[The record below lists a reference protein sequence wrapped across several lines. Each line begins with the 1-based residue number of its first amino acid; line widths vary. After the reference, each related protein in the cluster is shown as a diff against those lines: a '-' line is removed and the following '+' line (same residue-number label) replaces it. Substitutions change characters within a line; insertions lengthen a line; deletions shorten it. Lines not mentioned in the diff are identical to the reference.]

1 MRRFALVGCGITH
14 SLSPMLFEAAYG
26 KDSEMVYELYDT
38 ESFIDGFNLL
48 KSGYFDGINIT
59 TPFKEEAY
67 NLADKRDGISDF
79 AKASNL
85 LVRSGDEIHAY
96 NTDFYGVRETLKPYF
111 KDNRLKVLLIG
122 AGAAAR
128 AALLALLDLG
138 ADITICNRT
147 KVKALELSTLAKC
160 QILDFDILQTDSKS
174 KTSQELAALNDYS
187 LIINTVS
194 SNLPRID
201 SEILKDKIVF
211 EASYS
216 TTSSWR
222 ANVDKNFNYIPG
234 EAWLLNQA
242 IPGFFLFT
250 GIEPDVKQME
260 LVIDN
265 R

>member
-1 MRRFALVGCGITH
+1 
-14 SLSPMLFEAAYG
+14 MLFEAAYG

-38 ESFIDGFNLL
+38 ESFIEGFNLL

-128 AALLALLDLG
+128 AALLALLNLG

-147 KVKALELSTLAKC
+147 KEKAYELAAQTNC
-160 QILDFDILQTDSKS
+160 QCLDFDILLSNSNFQKS
-174 KTSQELAALNDYS
+174 EIFNNYA
-187 LIINTVS
+187 LIINTIS
-194 SNLPRID
+194 SNLPNFD
-201 SEILKDKIVF
+201 NEILKDKIVF
-211 EASYS
+211 EAAYS
-216 TTSSWR
+216 TSSSWR

>member
-48 KSGYFDGINIT
+48 KSGYFEGINIT

-147 KVKALELSTLAKC
+147 KEKAYELAAQTNC
-160 QILDFDILQTDSKS
+160 QCLDFDILLSSSNSQKS
-174 KTSQELAALNDYS
+174 EIFNNYA
-187 LIINTVS
+187 LIINTIS
-194 SNLPRID
+194 SNLPNFD
-201 SEILKDKIVF
+201 NEILKDKIVF

>member
-147 KVKALELSTLAKC
+147 KEKAYELAAQTNC
-160 QILDFDILQTDSKS
+160 QCLDFDILLSSSNSQKS
-174 KTSQELAALNDYS
+174 EIFNNYA
-187 LIINTVS
+187 LIINTIS
-194 SNLPRID
+194 SNLPNFD
-201 SEILKDKIVF
+201 NEILKDKIVF

>member
-147 KVKALELSTLAKC
+147 KEKAYELAAQTNC
-160 QILDFDILQTDSKS
+160 QCLDFDILLSSSNSQKS
-174 KTSQELAALNDYS
+174 EIFNNYAV
-187 LIINTVS
+187 IINTIS
-194 SNLPRID
+194 SKLPNFD
-201 SEILKDKIVF
+201 NEILKDKIVF

>member
-14 SLSPMLFEAAYG
+14 SLNPMLFEAAYG

-147 KVKALELSTLAKC
+147 KEKAYELAAQTNC
-160 QILDFDILQTDSKS
+160 QCLDFDILLSSSNSQKS
-174 KTSQELAALNDYS
+174 EIFNNYA
-187 LIINTVS
+187 LIINTIS
-194 SNLPRID
+194 SNLPNFD
-201 SEILKDKIVF
+201 NEILKDKIVF

>member
-48 KSGYFDGINIT
+48 KSGYFEGINIT

-147 KVKALELSTLAKC
+147 KEKAYELAAQTNC
-160 QILDFDILQTDSKS
+160 QCLDFDVLLSSSNSQKS
-174 KTSQELAALNDYS
+174 EIFNNYA
-187 LIINTVS
+187 LIINTIS
-194 SNLPRID
+194 SNLPNFD
-201 SEILKDKIVF
+201 NEILKDKIVF

>member
-147 KVKALELSTLAKC
+147 KEKAYELAAQTNCKC
-160 QILDFDILQTDSKS
+160 LDFDILLSSSNSQKS
-174 KTSQELAALNDYS
+174 EIFNNYA
-187 LIINTVS
+187 LIINTIS
-194 SNLPRID
+194 SNLPNFDI
-201 SEILKDKIVF
+201 EILKDKIVF

>member
-48 KSGYFDGINIT
+48 KSGYFEGINIT

-147 KVKALELSTLAKC
+147 KEKAYELAAQTNCKC
-160 QILDFDILQTDSKS
+160 LDFDILLSSSNSQKS
-174 KTSQELAALNDYS
+174 EIFNNYA
-187 LIINTVS
+187 LIINTIS
-194 SNLPRID
+194 SNLPNFDI
-201 SEILKDKIVF
+201 EILKDKIVF